1 MKNYA
6 RIFIIFL
13 FISFI
18 SAQTYVPDD
27 NFEQALIDLGYDD
40 VLDDYVITDS
50 INTVTVLNV
59 ENDSI
64 SDLTGIENFTALT
77 NLNCSRNQLTSLD
90 MSSNTALTELICH
103 SNDLTSLDVSNNT
116 SLTNL
121 RCAFNDLTSLDVSSN
136 TALTE
141 LICNGNQ
148 LTSLDVSANIA
159 LDDFRCYNNSLTS
172 LDVSSNTVLTKL
184 LCGNNSLTSLDVSS
198 NTALIKLICDGN
210 QLTSLDVSANTALD
224 DFRCYNNSLTSLD
237 VSSNTSLTNLS
248 CYNNPLTSL
257 DVSSNTAL
265 TELKCNQNQL
275 TSIDVSSNTALTRL
289 ECRNNQLTTLDF
301 SNNDLLNY
309 LDVNNN
315 NLDSI
320 NISACLWLSHI
331 SASNNDLTSINLSM
345 NDSLTWIVLFGNQIT
360 SIDVSDK
367 PNLLRLSIF
376 NNQLTTLNVDNNTLL
391 NHLHL
396 SGNQLESLNV
406 NNNFNLEY
414 LHCSNNQLIYLNMKN
429 GVTDGFSSFNASDND
444 SLDCIETLDPTY
456 ATENWTFENGNID
469 EGVTFAAHC
478 IPFIG
483 PVWHVSTEGS
493 DLTGNG
499 SEESPFATIQTA
511 IDSSSDSDTV
521 LVAVGTYVENI
532 DFDGKNIVIGSH
544 FLTTGDTS
552 FISQTII
559 DGDSSGTVVSI
570 VNGEDSSAV
579 LTGLTIQNGFSTS
592 SGGIQLISSNPK
604 LISLVVQN
612 NYARNIG
619 AGIMIRSSDPIIH
632 QTVVKGN
639 KLVGTGMG
647 VRRGAGIFC
656 ANSSAII
663 TETKI
668 TNNINMEGRSGGI
681 VFVDSSFATLN
692 DVIISYN
699 IGTGLTCTDGSGPGP
714 WAVHLPSRPILTN
727 VQIIG
732 NTGGGIEVSH
742 DSGPTMANT
751 TIAYNTKLSGNYGWS
766 GGAGIFSHNGYVAFD
781 PDNRSSIYYNSIIGR
796 AFGAD
801 IKIVTTF
808 PNPNP
813 FVEVY
818 LDTFTVLTPTDYYAS
833 PIHNLS
839 FDILV
844 GLDTLINSDI
854 YVSPDGNDNN
864 SGLSENEP
872 FRTIGYALSRLN
884 ADSSNIRTIH
894 LSQGVY
900 SPESNGESFPIT
912 WNSYMNLSGAG
923 EEETEINADST
934 GDVFYFENIVS
945 SQLSNLTIKK
955 GNPRSLIIGDSR
967 DLLFTDMTIT
977 ENIDGSAISS
987 GHSSVIFSN
996 VNITNNSSSS
1006 FALISIGSSQNEGG
1020 NWVGPFPQVK
1030 FENVLISGN
1039 NQIQGQS
1046 IVYAHYDN
1054 TLFNNV
1060 TITDNEVESVFRSAP
1075 TIKNT
1080 IIWDNEVDFVIHD
1093 ELDDSLIFISYS
1105 NIQGGWEGTGN
1116 IDEDPRFC
1124 NPDSSDYTIAEN
1136 SPCFRAGENGVHMGA
1151 FDIGCDAINFPP
1163 SDFSLL
1169 SPENGDTVH
1178 INSSNQNDSLLFE
1191 WEESIDPDGTPLQ
1204 YIFSIVTVEGIGV
1217 PTFTLMYED
1226 TLNQTHLS
1234 LSNTFIA
1241 DSIAEIRDS
1250 DDTNDLVWCSWY
1262 VYAFDGLEL
1271 NGGGHELA
1279 FDFSGYLG
1287 LYNEAL
1293 PKEFAIHPAF
1303 PNPFNPTATLRYDL
1317 PENSL
1322 VNITVYDMLGRQV
1335 KTLVN
1340 QTQDAGYRS
1349 VIWDATNDYGRPV
1362 SAGIYLYQI
1371 HAGEYIQ
1378 TKKMVLLK

>member
-1 MKNYA
+1 MSN
-6 RIFIIFL
+6 
-13 FISFI
+13 
-18 SAQTYVPDD
+18 
-27 NFEQALIDLGYDD
+27 
-40 VLDDYVITDS
+40 
-50 INTVTVLNV
+50 NT
-59 ENDSI
+59 S
-64 SDLTGIENFTALT
+64 LT
-77 NLNCSRNQLTSLD
+77 NLNCAINDLTSLD
-90 MSSNTALTELICH
+90 VISNTALTELICH
-103 SNDLTSLDVSNNT
+103 GNQLTSLDVSSNTALTNLRCYSNNLTSLDVSNNT
-116 SLTNL
+116 TLSYLNCGGNSLTSLDVSSNTTL
-121 RCAFNDLTSLDVSSN
+121 IKLFCNDNQLTSLDVSSNTALTELYCYTNQLDSLDVSSNTALTKLICGNNSLTSLDFSNNIDLTELHFGVNQLTSLDLSSNTALSRLTCNGNDLTSLDVSSN
-136 TALTE
+136 TALTR
-141 LICNGNQ
+141 LTCNSNQ
-148 LTSLDVSANIA
+148 LT
-159 LDDFRCYNNSLTS
+159 
-172 LDVSSNTVLTKL
+172 
-184 LCGNNSLTSLDVSS
+184 
-198 NTALIKLICDGN
+198 
-210 QLTSLDVSANTALD
+210 
-224 DFRCYNNSLTSLD
+224 
-237 VSSNTSLTNLS
+237 
-248 CYNNPLTSL
+248 
-257 DVSSNTAL
+257 
-265 TELKCNQNQL
+265 
-275 TSIDVSSNTALTRL
+275 
-289 ECRNNQLTTLDF
+289 
-301 SNNDLLNY
+301 
-309 LDVNNN
+309 
-315 NLDSI
+315 
-320 NISACLWLSHI
+320 
-331 SASNNDLTSINLSM
+331 
-345 NDSLTWIVLFGNQIT
+345 
-360 SIDVSDK
+360 
-367 PNLLRLSIF
+367 
-376 NNQLTTLNVDNNTLL
+376 
-391 NHLHL
+391 
-396 SGNQLESLNV
+396 
-406 NNNFNLEY
+406 
-414 LHCSNNQLIYLNMKN
+414 YLNMKN
-429 GVTDGFSSFNASDND
+429 GVTDGLTHFNATNND
-444 SLDCIETLDPTY
+444 SLECIETLDTTY
-456 ATENWTFENGNID
+456 ATVNWTYANGNID
-469 EGVTFAAHC
+469 EGVTFAADC

-483 PVWHVSTEGS
+483 PVWHVSTTGS
-493 DLTGNG
+493 DSTGNG

-511 IDSSSDSDTV
+511 IDSSSDGDTV
-521 LVAVGTYVENI
+521 LVETGTYVENI

-579 LTGLTIQNGFSTS
+579 LTGLTIQNGFSTW

-612 NYARNIG
+612 NYARNTG

-751 TIAYNTKLSGNYGWS
+751 TIAYNTKLSGNHGWS
-766 GGAGIFSHNGYVAFD
+766 GWAGIFSLNGYVAFD

-955 GNPRSLIIGDSR
+955 GNPRSLIIGDSH

-977 ENIDGSAISS
+977 ENIDEEYGGSAISS
-987 GHSSVIFSN
+987 VHSSVIFSN

-1006 FALISIGSSQNEGG
+1006 FALISIGPSQNEGG

-1060 TITDNEVESVFRSAP
+1060 TITDNEVESVFGSAP

-1124 NPDSSDYTIAEN
+1124 NPESSDYTLAEN
-1136 SPCFRAGENGVHMGA
+1136 SPCVGSGENNANMGA
-1151 FDIGCDAINFPP
+1151 LDVGCGPYNFSPT
-1163 SDFSLL
+1163 DFSLIEP
-1169 SPENGDTVH
+1169 S
-1178 INSSNQNDSLLFE
+1178 NDSEIMIDASNVDNGSITFS
-1191 WEESIDPDGTPLQ
+1191 WEESTDENDDILMYLMRTTSNEIGNHDIDTSATS
-1204 YIFSIVTVEGIGV
+1204 FSVSYADMIEDMTENNVTVATIEWTVHVTDGIDTV
-1217 PTFTLMYED
+1217 EANNAPFTI
-1226 TLNQTHLS
+1226 T
-1234 LSNTFIA
+1234 I
-1241 DSIAEIRDS
+1241 
-1250 DDTNDLVWCSWY
+1250 
-1262 VYAFDGLEL
+1262 DGGWAM
-1271 NGGGHELA
+1271 NA
-1279 FDFSGYLG
+1279 SA
-1287 LYNEAL
+1287 EAL
-1293 PKEFAIHPAF
+1293 IPEVFALHQNY
-1303 PNPFNPTATLRYDL
+1303 PNPFNPVTTLRYDL
-1317 PENSL
+1317 PENNL
-1322 VNITVYDMLGRQV
+1322 VNITIYDMMGREV

-1340 QTQDAGYRS
+1340 QTQDAGYRA
-1349 VIWDATNDYGRPV
+1349 VIWDATNDYGKPV

-1371 HAGEYIQ
+1371 QAGEYIS

>member
-50 INTVTVLNV
+50 INTVTTLDVS
-59 ENDSI
+59 NDSI
-64 SDLTGIENFTALT
+64 SDLTGIEGFTALT
-77 NLNCSRNQLTSLD
+77 NLNCSRNQLTSLNMSSNTALTEMNCARND
-90 MSSNTALTELICH
+90 LSSLDLSSNTALTELICH
-103 SNDLTSLDVSNNT
+103 SNELDSLDVSNNT

-121 RCAFNDLTSLDVSSN
+121 NCAINDLTSLDVISNTALTELICHGNQLTSLDVSSNTALTNLRCYSNNLTSLDVSNNTTLSYLNCGGNSLTSLDVSNNTTLIKLFCNDNQLASLDVSSNTTLTELYCYTNQLDSLDVSSNTALTKLICGNNSLTSLDFSNNIDLTELHFGVNQLTSLDLSSNTALSRLTCNGNDLTSLDVSSN
-136 TALTE
+136 TALTR
-141 LICNGNQ
+141 LTCNSNQ
-148 LTSLDVSANIA
+148 LT
-159 LDDFRCYNNSLTS
+159 
-172 LDVSSNTVLTKL
+172 
-184 LCGNNSLTSLDVSS
+184 
-198 NTALIKLICDGN
+198 
-210 QLTSLDVSANTALD
+210 
-224 DFRCYNNSLTSLD
+224 
-237 VSSNTSLTNLS
+237 
-248 CYNNPLTSL
+248 
-257 DVSSNTAL
+257 
-265 TELKCNQNQL
+265 
-275 TSIDVSSNTALTRL
+275 
-289 ECRNNQLTTLDF
+289 
-301 SNNDLLNY
+301 
-309 LDVNNN
+309 
-315 NLDSI
+315 
-320 NISACLWLSHI
+320 
-331 SASNNDLTSINLSM
+331 
-345 NDSLTWIVLFGNQIT
+345 
-360 SIDVSDK
+360 
-367 PNLLRLSIF
+367 
-376 NNQLTTLNVDNNTLL
+376 
-391 NHLHL
+391 
-396 SGNQLESLNV
+396 
-406 NNNFNLEY
+406 
-414 LHCSNNQLIYLNMKN
+414 YLNMKN
-429 GVTDGFSSFNASDND
+429 GVTDGLTHFNATNND
-444 SLDCIETLDPTY
+444 SLECIETLDTTY
-456 ATENWTFENGNID
+456 ATINWTYANGNID
-469 EGVTFAAHC
+469 EGVTFAADC

-483 PVWHVSTEGS
+483 PVWHVSTTGS
-493 DLTGNG
+493 DSTGNG

-511 IDSSSDSDTV
+511 IDSSSDGDTV
-521 LVAVGTYVENI
+521 LVETGTYVENI

-579 LTGLTIQNGFSTS
+579 LTGLTIQNGFSTW

-612 NYARNIG
+612 NYARNTG

-681 VFVDSSFATLN
+681 EFVDSSFATLN

-751 TIAYNTKLSGNYGWS
+751 TIAYNTKLYGNSGWS
-766 GGAGIFSHNGYVAFD
+766 GGAGIFSLNGYVAFD

-955 GNPRSLIIGDSR
+955 GNPRSLIIGDSH

-977 ENIDGSAISS
+977 ENIGGDYGGSAISS
-987 GHSSVIFSN
+987 VHSSVIFSN

-1006 FALISIGSSQNEGG
+1006 FALISIGPSQNEGG

-1060 TITDNEVESVFRSAP
+1060 TITDNEVESVFGSAP

-1191 WEESIDPDGTPLQ
+1191 WEESIDPDGDSIQ
-1204 YIFSIVTVEGIGV
+1204 YIFGIVIVGGWGA

-1340 QTQDAGYRS
+1340 QTQDAGYRT
-1349 VIWDATNDYGRPV
+1349 VIWNATNDYGRPV
-1362 SAGIYLYQI
+1362 SAGVYLYQI
-1371 HAGEYIQ
+1371 QAGEYIS

>member
-50 INTVTVLNV
+50 INTVTTLDVS
-59 ENDSI
+59 NDSI
-64 SDLTGIENFTALT
+64 SDLTGIEGFTALT
-77 NLNCSRNQLTSLD
+77 NLNCSRNQLTSLN
-90 MSSNTALTELICH
+90 MSSNTALTEM
-103 SNDLTSLDVSNNT
+103 N
-116 SLTNL
+116 
-121 RCAFNDLTSLDVSSN
+121 CARNDLTSLDVSSN

-141 LICNGNQ
+141 LICHSNE
-148 LTSLDVSANIA
+148 LDSLDVSN
-159 LDDFRCYNNSLTS
+159 
-172 LDVSSNTVLTKL
+172 
-184 LCGNNSLTSLDVSS
+184 
-198 NTALIKLICDGN
+198 
-210 QLTSLDVSANTALD
+210 
-224 DFRCYNNSLTSLD
+224 
-237 VSSNTSLTNLS
+237 NTSLTNLNCAINDLTS
-248 CYNNPLTSL
+248 LDVISNTALTELICHGNQLTSL

-265 TELKCNQNQL
+265 TNLRCYSNNLTSLDVSNNTTLSYLNCGGNSLTSLDVSNNTTLIKLFCNDNQLASLDVSSNTTLTELYCYTNQLDSLDVSSNTALTKLICGNNSLTSLDFSNNIDLTELHFGVNQL
-275 TSIDVSSNTALTRL
+275 TSLDLSSNTALSRLTCNGNDLTSLDVSSNTALTRL
-289 ECRNNQLTTLDF
+289 TCNGNQLT
-301 SNNDLLNY
+301 
-309 LDVNNN
+309 
-315 NLDSI
+315 
-320 NISACLWLSHI
+320 
-331 SASNNDLTSINLSM
+331 
-345 NDSLTWIVLFGNQIT
+345 
-360 SIDVSDK
+360 
-367 PNLLRLSIF
+367 
-376 NNQLTTLNVDNNTLL
+376 
-391 NHLHL
+391 
-396 SGNQLESLNV
+396 
-406 NNNFNLEY
+406 
-414 LHCSNNQLIYLNMKN
+414 YLNMKN
-429 GVTDGFSSFNASDND
+429 GVTDGLTHFNATNND
-444 SLDCIETLDPTY
+444 SLECIETLDTTY
-456 ATENWTFENGNID
+456 ATVNWTYANGNID
-469 EGVTFAAHC
+469 EGVTFAADC

-483 PVWHVSTEGS
+483 PVWHVSTTGS
-493 DLTGNG
+493 DSTGNG

-511 IDSSSDSDTV
+511 IDSSSDGDTV
-521 LVAVGTYVENI
+521 LVETGTYVENI

-579 LTGLTIQNGFSTS
+579 LTGLTIQNGFSTW

-612 NYARNIG
+612 NYARNTG

-751 TIAYNTKLSGNYGWS
+751 TIAYNTKLSGNHGWS
-766 GGAGIFSHNGYVAFD
+766 GGAGIFSLNGYVAFD

-955 GNPRSLIIGDSR
+955 GNPRSLIIGDSH

-977 ENIDGSAISS
+977 ENIDEEYGGSAISS
-987 GHSSVIFSN
+987 VHSSVIFSN

-1006 FALISIGSSQNEGG
+1006 FALISIGPSQNEGG

-1124 NPDSSDYTIAEN
+1124 NPESSDYTLAEN
-1136 SPCFRAGENGVHMGA
+1136 SPCVGSGENNANMGA
-1151 FDIGCDAINFPP
+1151 LDVGCSPYNFSPT
-1163 SDFSLL
+1163 DFSLIEP
-1169 SPENGDTVH
+1169 S
-1178 INSSNQNDSLLFE
+1178 NDSEIMIDASNVDNGSITFS
-1191 WEESIDPDGTPLQ
+1191 WEESTDENDDILMYLMRTTSNEIGNHDIDTSATS
-1204 YIFSIVTVEGIGV
+1204 FSVSYADMIEDMTENNVTVATIEWTVHVTDGIDTV
-1217 PTFTLMYED
+1217 EANNAPFTI
-1226 TLNQTHLS
+1226 T
-1234 LSNTFIA
+1234 I
-1241 DSIAEIRDS
+1241 
-1250 DDTNDLVWCSWY
+1250 
-1262 VYAFDGLEL
+1262 DGGWAM
-1271 NGGGHELA
+1271 NA
-1279 FDFSGYLG
+1279 SA
-1287 LYNEAL
+1287 EAL
-1293 PKEFAIHPAF
+1293 IPEVFALHQNY
-1303 PNPFNPTATLRYDL
+1303 PNPFNPVTTLRYDL
-1317 PENSL
+1317 PENNL
-1322 VNITVYDMLGRQV
+1322 VNITIYDMMGREV

-1340 QTQDAGYRS
+1340 QTQDAGYKS
-1349 VIWDATNDYGRPV
+1349 IIWNATNDYGKPV

-1371 HAGEYIQ
+1371 QAGKYIS